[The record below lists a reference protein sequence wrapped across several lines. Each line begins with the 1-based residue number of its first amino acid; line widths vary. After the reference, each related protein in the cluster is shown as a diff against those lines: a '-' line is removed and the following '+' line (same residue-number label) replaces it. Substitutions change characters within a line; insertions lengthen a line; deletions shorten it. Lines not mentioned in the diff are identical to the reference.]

1 MRKVLLGVNSLFGGA
16 VLTLIFAVG
25 ALLLLM
31 ATTPE
36 ADVRK
41 EGLFGAVFFSSTSSP
56 DGSIGM
62 SLGIGSWTSL
72 VAFWLVCSVFVAALI
87 IVVTRLRRY
96 RASLITEANSAQ
108 ASAQRTGL

>member
-1 MRKVLLGVNSLFGGA
+1 MNSLFGGA

-25 ALLLLM
+25 AILLLM

-36 ADVRK
+36 VDVRK
-41 EGLFGAVFFSSTSSP
+41 EGLFGAVFFSSASSP

-62 SLGIGSWTSL
+62 SLGIGSWESM
-72 VAFWLVCSVFVAALI
+72 VAFWLVCSVFVCALT

-96 RASLITEANSAQ
+96 RASLIAQ
-108 ASAQRTGL
+108 ANARRPSL